1 MKLTL
6 KTNPSHMSFSIFL
19 QTDPN
24 MWTVD
29 HVQQWVQWA
38 VREYSLAD
46 VQVSRFTMEG
56 KQLCKMTRDEFTR
69 LTNSYNAD
77 VLLSHLN
84 FLKQGKFQINK
95 ETKKQINNRHYLF
108 CFVLLFLM
116 ATITSIEPCSDIKFH
131 ALKNTPELF
140 SETFKS
146 KTYSDVT
153 F

>member
-1 MKLTL
+1 MLL
-6 KTNPSHMSFSIFL
+6 SIMLFF
-19 QTDPN
+19 QIDPN

-84 FLKQGKFQINK
+84 FLKQGKFSIISREK
-95 ETKKQINNRHYLF
+95 ETKTVTI
-108 CFVLLFLM
+108 CFSF
-116 ATITSIEPCSDIKFH
+116 EIKCH
-131 ALKNTPELF
+131 
-140 SETFKS
+140 
-146 KTYSDVT
+146 
-153 F
+153 